1 MTYNLSDY
9 NYYLPERLIAQQLAS
24 PADSCRLMVVDEWAI
39 SHQYFTDITDHLDSG
54 DLLIFNDSKVVPARV
69 ALTSADIITHKT
81 GKNIPFI
88 VGEAEIFFLRQYSDI
103 TFEAIV
109 RWGKRFKTWSTV
121 KIWNYVLTIGEVT
134 LAGRLI
140 SLSLLDKGAVRRT
153 EGLERDQNLVLKF
166 LHDHGTIPLPPY
178 IADDAS
184 KYDDYQPI
192 VARQEG
198 SVAAPTAALHFTDR
212 LLQQLDDKWVQ
223 RASVTLH
230 IGIGTFRLIDVA
242 DVRDHEIHREVCQVS
257 IQLLIQ
263 IARTHLNNKKIIVVW
278 TTSCR
283 TIESLPYLYLHIRNQ
298 IILEPGIRKYWDS
311 LAENLVDPGYV
322 VCPLIIWDILS
333 QGFTAAQ
340 IQFETQLYMYPWFQ
354 SKILDHLVTN
364 FHLPQSTLLLM
375 IASLIGYDHL
385 IKCYELA
392 IQQEYQFYSFGDGML
407 LKNII

>member
-9 NYYLPERLIAQQLAS
+9 SYHLPENLIAQQLVS
-24 PADSCRLMVVDEWAI
+24 PADSCRLMVVDQWKI
-39 SHQYFTDITDHLDSG
+39 SHQHFTDITKHFDSG

-88 VGEAEIFFLRQYSDI
+88 IGEAEIFFLRQYSDN
-103 TFEAIV
+103 TFEALV
-109 RWGKRFKTWSTV
+109 RRGKWFKTWSVVT
-121 KIWNYVLTIGEVT
+121 IWNYQLTIGDVT

-140 SLSLLDKGAVRRT
+140 HLNSPLRKGDGEAR
-153 EGLERDQNLVLKF
+153 GILQF

-192 VARQEG
+192 IARQEG
-198 SVAAPTAALHFTDR
+198 SVAAPTAALHFTDQ
-212 LLQQLDDKWVQ
+212 LLGQLSDKWIQ
-223 RASVTLH
+223 QASVTLH

-298 IILEPGIRKYWDS
+298 IILEPDIRKYWDS
-311 LAENLVDPGYV
+311 LAENLVDSGYV
-322 VCPLIIWDILS
+322 VCPLIMWD
-333 QGFTAAQ
+333 T

-375 IASLIGYDHL
+375 IASLIGYDIL
-385 IKCYELA
+385 IQCYKIA
-392 IQQEYQFYSFGDGML
+392 IQQEYQFYSFGDGMFV
-407 LKNII
+407 KNIR